1 MKPKPSEIL
10 RRAKE
15 IRNAKYPNVSG
26 GTSLRLAWKE
36 LGADWDTF
44 AQADLLYFGP
54 AELDFDQAIALA
66 LFDEAKAVVDSGI
79 VDSFE
84 IALTTIRMTLPE
96 QVAVVALAVRKG
108 IEISDLARWG
118 LKE

>member
-1 MKPKPSEIL
+1 MNLKPSEIL
-10 RRAKE
+10 RRAREIEKNFETPDDAIRSIGRGAKSMSE
-15 IRNAKYPNVSG
+15 IRVVSN
-26 GTSLRLAWKE
+26 TTVYFWDAEW
-36 LGADWDTF
+36 DWDR
-44 AQADLLYFGP
+44 
-54 AELDFDQAIALA
+54 AIVLA

-84 IALTTIRMTLPE
+84 IALATIRMTLPE

-108 IEISDLARWG
+108 IEISDLKRWG